1 LLVQSVTVGAWT
13 VGIVIPAQNE
23 EATIERCIRS
33 VLASCEASERCR
45 EAWMVLVADRCTDR
59 TAEFARHAL
68 GFGSPSGQPRGEVLV
83 STAGSPGTARR
94 LGAAA
99 VMTHFRARDPQRIW
113 LANTD
118 ADTHVPLD
126 WISTH
131 LEHADANADA
141 VAGIVELD
149 TLGLRA
155 DVHEL
160 YRTTYKLAPDGTH
173 THVHGANLGVRADA
187 YHHPGGWSD
196 VRVAEDHCLWGRL
209 LGRGRR
215 VRSPASSVVL
225 TSGRLRGRA
234 QGGFADTLR
243 RELGTHD

>member
-1 LLVQSVTVGAWT
+1 MTGAWT

-23 EATIERCIRS
+23 EATIERCIRT
-33 VLASCEASERCR
+33 VLASCDASARCS
-45 EAWMVLVADRCTDR
+45 EAWVVLVADRCTDR
-59 TAEFARHAL
+59 TFELAQHAL
-68 GFGSPSGQPRGEVLV
+68 ERGARPRGEVLL

-94 LGAAA
+94 LGAAT
-99 VMTHFRARDPQRIW
+99 VMNHFRTRDPQRVW

-131 LEHADANADA
+131 LEHADANAGA

-160 YRTTYKLAPDGTH
+160 YRTTYKLAADGTH

-187 YHHPGGWSD
+187 YLDAGGWSD
-196 VRVAEDHCLWGRL
+196 VHVAEDHCLWGRL
-209 LGRGRR
+209 LNRGWRL
-215 VRSPASSVVL
+215 RSPVASVVL
-225 TSGRLRGRA
+225 TSGRLQGRA

-243 RELGTHD
+243 RELGAHD

>member
-1 LLVQSVTVGAWT
+1 VTGGAWT
-13 VGIVIPAQNE
+13 VGIVVPAQNE

-33 VLASCEASERCR
+33 VLASCDASERCS
-45 EAWMVLVADRCTDR
+45 EGWMVLVADRCTDR
-59 TAEFARHAL
+59 TAEFARDAI
-68 GFGSPSGQPRGEVLV
+68 GSRGDVLI
-83 STAGSPGTARR
+83 SSAGSPGTARR
-94 LGAAA
+94 LGSAA
-99 VMTHFRARDPQRIW
+99 VMHHFRTRDPQRIW

-131 LEHADANADA
+131 LEHADANAGA

-160 YRTTYKLAPDGTH
+160 YRTTYEVAPDGTH

-187 YHHPGGWSD
+187 YLDAGGWSD
-196 VRVAEDHCLWGRL
+196 VTVAEDHCLWGRL
-209 LGRGRR
+209 LGRGWR

-225 TSGRLRGRA
+225 TSGRLQGRA

-243 RELGTHD
+243 RELGGHD

>member
-1 LLVQSVTVGAWT
+1 MTGAWT

-23 EATIERCIRS
+23 EATIERCIRTA
-33 VLASCEASERCR
+33 LASCDASERCS
-45 EAWMVLVADRCTDR
+45 EAWVVLVADRCTDR
-59 TAEFARHAL
+59 TVEFARHAL
-68 GFGSPSGQPRGEVLV
+68 GCDLPRPRGEVLI

-99 VMTHFRARDPQRIW
+99 IMHHFRTRDPQRLW

-118 ADTHVPLD
+118 ADTHVPLN

-149 TLGLRA
+149 SLGLRP

-160 YRTTYKLAPDGTH
+160 YRATYKLAADGTH

-187 YHHPGGWSD
+187 YLDAGGWSD
-196 VRVAEDHCLWGRL
+196 VSVAEDHCLWGRL
-209 LGRGRR
+209 LDRGWR
-215 VRSPASSVVL
+215 VRSPAASVVL
-225 TSGRLRGRA
+225 TSGRLEGRA
-234 QGGFADTLR
+234 TGGFADTLR
-243 RELGTHD
+243 RELDLHD

>member
-1 LLVQSVTVGAWT
+1 MTGGAWT
-13 VGIVIPAQNE
+13 VGIVVPAQNE

-33 VLASCEASERCR
+33 VLASCDASERCS
-45 EAWMVLVADRCTDR
+45 EGWMVLVADRCTDR
-59 TAEFARHAL
+59 TAEFARDAI
-68 GFGSPSGQPRGEVLV
+68 GSRGDVLI
-83 STAGSPGTARR
+83 SSAGSPGTARR
-94 LGAAA
+94 LGSAA
-99 VMTHFRARDPQRIW
+99 VMHHFRTRDPQRIW

-131 LEHADANADA
+131 LEHADANAGA

-160 YRTTYKLAPDGTH
+160 YRTTYEVAPDGTH

-187 YHHPGGWSD
+187 YLDAGGWSD
-196 VRVAEDHCLWGRL
+196 VTVAEDHCLWGRL
-209 LGRGRR
+209 LGRGWR

-225 TSGRLRGRA
+225 TSGRLQGRA

-243 RELGTHD
+243 RELGGHD

>member
-1 LLVQSVTVGAWT
+1 MSAWT

-23 EATIERCIRS
+23 EATIERCIRT
-33 VLASCEASERCR
+33 VLASCDASERCG
-45 EAWMVLVADRCTDR
+45 EAWVVLVADRCTDR
-59 TAEFARHAL
+59 TLEFARSAL
-68 GFGSPSGQPRGEVLV
+68 GCARPRPRGEALV

-99 VMTHFRARDPQRIW
+99 VMNHFRHRDPRRIW

-131 LEHADANADA
+131 LEHADANAGA

-149 TLGLRA
+149 PLDLRT

-160 YRTTYKLAPDGTH
+160 YRTTYELAADGTH
-173 THVHGANLGVRADA
+173 SHVHGANLGVRADA
-187 YHHPGGWSD
+187 YLDAGGWSD
-196 VRVAEDHCLWGRL
+196 VTVAEDHCLWGRL
-209 LGRGRR
+209 LNRGWR
-215 VRSPASSVVL
+215 VRSPVASVVL
-225 TSGRLRGRA
+225 TSGRLHGRA
-234 QGGFADTLR
+234 TGGFADTLR
-243 RELGTHD
+243 RELGAHD

>member
-1 LLVQSVTVGAWT
+1 VTGGAWT

-33 VLASCEASERCR
+33 VLASCEASERCS

-59 TAEFARHAL
+59 TIEIARHAL
-68 GFGSPSGQPRGEVLV
+68 GSRGEVLV

-94 LGAAA
+94 LGVAA
-99 VMTHFRARDPQRIW
+99 VIHHFRTRDPQRIW

-118 ADTHVPLD
+118 ADTHVPLN

-131 LEHADANADA
+131 LEHADANAGA

-149 TLGLRA
+149 PLGLRS

-160 YRTTYKLAPDGTH
+160 YRSTYKLAPDGTH

-187 YHHPGGWSD
+187 YLDAGGWSD
-196 VRVAEDHCLWGRL
+196 VPVAEDHCLWGRL
-209 LGRGRR
+209 LNRGWR

-225 TSGRLRGRA
+225 TSGRLQGRA

-243 RELGTHD
+243 RELGAHD